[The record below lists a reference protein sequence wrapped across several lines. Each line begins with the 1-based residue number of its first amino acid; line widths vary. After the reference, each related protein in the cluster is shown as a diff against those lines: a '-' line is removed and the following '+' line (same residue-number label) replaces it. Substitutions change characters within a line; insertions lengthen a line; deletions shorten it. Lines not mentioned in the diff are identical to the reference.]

1 MKKLFTDH
9 WKELSIVFVY
19 IVVASL
25 VYVVWF
31 NSLWGLWYVNLIT
44 VLAIIAIGVVIGLFY
59 IRGKIKEEKPM
70 EKIEENNKTV
80 ENEEAVLENNNKGE

>member
-44 VLAIIAIGVVIGLFY
+44 VLAIIAICSAFQESNAL
-59 IRGKIKEEKPM
+59 
-70 EKIEENNKTV
+70 
-80 ENEEAVLENNNKGE
+80 